1 VILYTIG
8 FTKTSAENFFGR
20 IRKAG
25 VSAVLDV
32 RLKTDSQLSGF
43 AKKQDLVFFLKE
55 LLDVGYRQELML
67 APTKSLLDS
76 YKKKDISWSTYESAY
91 IELISA
97 RKVESM
103 IKPEDVDRSC
113 FLCSEDTPH
122 KCHRRLAAEYLS
134 SCWGEIIQ
142 IKHL

>member
-1 VILYTIG
+1 MILYTIG